1 MADGEPRRLEPRGLG
16 GRRPGSVPRRGGD
29 LDPAGGRDGERP
41 PGYCGAVPTPV
52 ERTIMDWTTVVAL
65 IFVVA
70 VAFYWL
76 GAEE

>member
-1 MADGEPRRLEPRGLG
+1 
-16 GRRPGSVPRRGGD
+16 
-29 LDPAGGRDGERP
+29 
-41 PGYCGAVPTPV
+41 
-52 ERTIMDWTTVVAL
+52 MDWTTVVAL